1 MKTKFL
7 LPLLAAFMLTLPA
20 AEAQYN
26 YNQNAPRDDYWKH
39 EMYAEYGVITRKD
52 LIIVSLLLF
61 VDISAAIFNRI
72 VEDLNI
78 PAGIN
83 YTRTHGGTKGTIA
96 LGYNYYFTPRW
107 SLGAMV
113 NYQGFRTYLDFDN
126 GVKALWKNDIY
137 ALHLRTDIRWVNQP
151 MVQMYS
157 GIGIGGAWWKSG
169 YDEPNINF
177 VNTGLFSMQITPIGM
192 RVGKQ
197 IGGFIEMGWG
207 SNGLLVG
214 GISGKF

>member
-1 MKTKFL
+1 MKAKFL
-7 LPLLAAFMLTLPA
+7 LPLLTAFMLTLPA

-39 EMYAEYGVITRKD
+39 EMYAEYGVITTKN
-52 LIIVSLLLF
+52 LIIVSRRLLS
-61 VDISAAIFNRI
+61 DISAAIFNAI
-72 VEDLNI
+72 VEELNI

-83 YTRTHGGTKGTIA
+83 YTRTYGGTKGTIA

-107 SLGAMV
+107 SLGAMA
-113 NYQGFRTYLDFDN
+113 NYQGFRTYVNFDN
-126 GVKALWKNDIY
+126 GVQALLKDDFY
-137 ALHLRTDIRWVNQP
+137 ALQIRTDIRWVNQP

-157 GIGIGGAWWKSG
+157 GIGVGGAWWKSG

-177 VNTGLFSMQITPIGM
+177 VNTGLFSMQITPVGM

-197 IGGFIEMGWG
+197 IGGFIEMGLG